1 MNNLWWCNI
10 SHLHDLVEEDI
21 NITISMNGVC
31 YNNDYD
37 HEYDDAI
44 PSLLVF
50 KPQKFIWIPSNT
62 IDILG
67 LMTRKSQG
75 VDEMIKYPLL
85 FTSIYLGL

>member
-1 MNNLWWCNI
+1 MA
-10 SHLHDLVEEDI
+10 HLHDLVEETST
-21 NITISMNGVC
+21 ITIITTGVY

-37 HEYDDAI
+37 HEDNDAI

-67 LMTRKSQG
+67 LMTRKCQG